1 MTDSAAYQIV
11 IYAAIAISGLIG
23 LGILGAISYLFVG
36 EGRFNPSFAYES
48 LMARRFL
55 MAKRTH
61 KAVSIITIISV
72 FAVMSACAGM
82 VVVMSVMNGFSSDF
96 RDKILGSN
104 PHVMLMQF
112 GREFSDYPEAIY
124 KTEHLPGV
132 VRAAPF
138 ILGEGMLS
146 SKVNMTGAVFKG
158 IQKPD
163 ADLEKSL
170 EDGDWEGLQAG
181 GIVIGMEMA
190 KNLKVF
196 VGDSVNMV
204 SPMGE
209 LGPMGM
215 LPKTRAFR
223 IVGLFNTGMYEYD
236 SKFAY
241 VSLSAAQRLFGLG
254 EGVSGIEYKIA
265 NPEIATQ
272 VSDEIERVL
281 GGYPFHTRDWM
292 EMNRP
297 LFSALKLEK
306 IAMFIILMT
315 LLSMASLL
323 ILVTLIMV
331 VLEKGK
337 EIAILKS
344 MGATHVSV
352 MKIFVAYGLMIGSV
366 GTSAGVVLG
375 LGICGLLARFGIG
388 LDAQIYYI
396 SQIPVRIDM
405 FEVSYVALGALA
417 VSFLATIPPAL
428 FAARL
433 KPVEGL
439 RS

>member
-11 IYAAIAISGLIG
+11 IYAALAIGSLIG
-23 LGILGAISYLFVG
+23 LGIFGAIGYLFLG
-36 EGRFNPSFAYES
+36 EGRFNPSFVYES
-48 LMARRFL
+48 FMARRFM
-55 MAKRTH
+55 MAKRSH
-61 KAVSIITIISV
+61 KAISIITFISV
-72 FAVMSACAGM
+72 FAVMASTAGM
-82 VVVMSVMNGFSSDF
+82 VIVMSVMNGFSSDF

-112 GREFSDYPEAIY
+112 GREFSNYPEAIN
-124 KTEHLPGV
+124 KTERLPGV
-132 VRAAPF
+132 VNAAPF

-163 ADLEKSL
+163 SDLEKSL
-170 EDGDWEGLQAG
+170 EDGSWEGLDAG
-181 GIVIGMEMA
+181 GIIIGIEMA

-223 IVGLFNTGMYEYD
+223 IAGLFNTGMYEYD

-254 EGVSGIEYKIA
+254 EGVSGIEYKIS
-265 NPEIATQ
+265 NPELASK
-272 VSDEIERVL
+272 VSDEIEHIL

-352 MKIFVAYGLMIGSV
+352 MKIFVAYGLMIGSI
-366 GTSAGVVLG
+366 GTALG
-375 LGICGLLARFGIG
+375 LLLGLAVCWLLARFGIG

-396 SQIPVRIDM
+396 SQIPVRIDAL
-405 FEVSYVALGALA
+405 EVSYVVLGALA